1 MTKSD
6 RLKPTLQTADT
17 LILDIRSFEGSP
29 QPEYGGAYH
38 ISVPDLGRDL
48 KSMGFNL
55 VSRANNHS
63 PHWGVEGMRETR
75 RLLDE
80 NGITHAGVGEN
91 LSQAAA
97 ARFVETA
104 KGRVA
109 LVSFAT
115 TFMPV
120 SGLRFCGRGTRST
133 RCERASFD
141 ANITL
146 PTDALERLRR
156 VRNVLPGYE
165 SPERDPGRIVLLGEA
180 FVAGDKPT
188 SASSRITVTSPTGVS
203 WFARNRQTSSN
214 LLREK
219 RSMPERTHTLHTDR
233 TCREV

>member
-1 MTKSD
+1 MRVRPIEGRTHEEAEIYG
-6 RLKPTLQTADT
+6 RADYCGAKVQWQV
-17 LILDIRSFEGSP
+17 S
-29 QPEYGGAYH
+29 AYH

-63 PHWGVEGMRETR
+63 LHWGVEGMRETS

-97 ARFVETA
+97 PRFVETA
-104 KGRVA
+104 KGRAA

-141 ANITL
+141 AKHN
-146 PTDALERLRR
+146 
-156 VRNVLPGYE
+156 
-165 SPERDPGRIVLLGEA
+165 
-180 FVAGDKPT
+180 
-188 SASSRITVTSPTGVS
+188 SSDGC
-203 WFARNRQTSSN
+203 A
-214 LLREK
+214 
-219 RSMPERTHTLHTDR
+219 
-233 TCREV
+233 